1 MFRRALRMLLASSLG
16 LALWAIASPAWAAPA
31 PFCDD
36 RGASA
41 LAPPPLLEA
50 TDVAVLRASA
60 RATCPGEE
68 LLLGASLTR
77 GHGGSVPMADGPE
90 PTLPSAAVPIA
101 PSEGETMDVPPSVT
115 RPADGVRSRIE
126 RPPRG

>member
-1 MFRRALRMLLASSLG
+1 MLLASSLG

-60 RATCPGEE
+60 RAACPGEE

-77 GHGGSVPMADGPE
+77 GHDGPAPTADGPE
-90 PTLPSAAVPIA
+90 PTLPSAAAAVVPA
-101 PSEGETMDVPPSVT
+101 ASEPMGVPPSVT